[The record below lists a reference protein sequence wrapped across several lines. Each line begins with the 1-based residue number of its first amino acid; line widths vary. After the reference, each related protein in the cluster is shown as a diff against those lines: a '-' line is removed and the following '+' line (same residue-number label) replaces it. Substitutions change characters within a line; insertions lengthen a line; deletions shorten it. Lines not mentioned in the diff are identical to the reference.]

1 MENMEN
7 KENLENNSE
16 NNSEAETE
24 NTSEGKEP
32 KKINTGKEP
41 RRVTLWTA
49 VIALL
54 LAVLITFMTTFVVL
68 DAKYKAEQNALI
80 EAITGDYYFDLE
92 YVKALFD
99 EYYLGDLSGL
109 TDDEIMDALIKMY
122 ISQTG
127 DDYAYYW
134 NEDEYNDYVK
144 EMNGEGVGVGILVNY
159 LEDKGA
165 INVLFVYPDSPAEEA
180 GIETG
185 DLIISVGGEKVA
197 DIGYDNAVSKV
208 RGAVGTEVTLG
219 VVKNDGT
226 SKTLTATRREFTT
239 VSVISKML
247 SDNKTGYIRL
257 LQFDGTTTD
266 QFAKAYIELKNQGAE
281 HFIFDVRDNPGG
293 ALDSVMGVLS
303 FLVGDDVPL
312 IEISDKQGNS
322 YTENSSREVYCK
334 GEYASSVGDEFKHL
348 ASKEHKTVV
357 LTNKNTASAGE
368 LFTACMHKYSEWV
381 FTVGLTTYGKGVMQR
396 TFQLPNGGVIKL
408 TYRRYTA
415 PGVENYDGKGL
426 VPDVEQALSEEASK
440 KNLLSLTEEEDD
452 QLQKALKVLYGE
464 RLD

>member
-7 KENLENNSE
+7 KENLENSE
-16 NNSEAETE
+16 NSTEAEAE
-24 NTSEGKEP
+24 NNCKAKEQKKIKAEKEP
-32 KKINTGKEP
+32 KKI
-41 RRVTLWTA
+41 TLWTA

-54 LAVLITFMTTFVVL
+54 LAVLITFMTTFALL

-80 EAITGDYYFDLE
+80 EAITGDDYFTLE

-99 EYYLGDLSGL
+99 EYYLGDLSDL

-134 NEDEYNDYVK
+134 NEEEYNDYIK
-144 EMNGEGVGVGILVNY
+144 EMNGEGVGIGVLVNY

-165 INVLFVYPDSPAEEA
+165 INILFVYPDSPAEEA
-180 GIETG
+180 GLEPG
-185 DLIISVGGEKVA
+185 DLIVSVDGENVA
-197 DIGYDNAVSKV
+197 EAGYDNAVNKV
-208 RGAVGTEVTLG
+208 RGEVGTEVSLG
-219 VVKNDGT
+219 VIKNDGT
-226 SKTLTATRREFTT
+226 SETLKATRREFTT

-247 SDNKTGYIRL
+247 SDEKTGYIRL

-303 FLVGDDVPL
+303 FLMGDDVPL

-322 YTENSSREVYCK
+322 YIENSNREAYCS
-334 GEYASSVGDEFKHL
+334 GQYASSVGDDFKHVV
-348 ASKEHKTVV
+348 SEEHKTVV

-368 LFTACMHKYSEWV
+368 LFTACMHEYSEWV

-396 TFQLPNGGVIKL
+396 TFQLPNGGAVKL

-426 VPDVEQALSEEASK
+426 VPDIEQALSEEASK
-440 KNLLSLTEEEDD
+440 KNLLSLSEEEDT
-452 QLQKALKVLYGE
+452 QLQKALGVLYGE
-464 RLD
+464 KLD

>member
-7 KENLENNSE
+7 KENLENNLE
-16 NNSEAETE
+16 VGTE
-24 NTSEGKEP
+24 DTSEKKEP
-32 KKINTGKEP
+32 SKINTVKEP
-41 RRVTLWTA
+41 RKVTLWAA
-49 VIALL
+49 VVALL
-54 LAVLITFMTTFVVL
+54 LAVLITFMTTFALL
-68 DAKYKAEQNALI
+68 DAKYKAEQNAFV
-80 EAITGDYYFDLE
+80 EAITGDDYFTLE

-109 TDDEIMDALIKMY
+109 TDNEIMDALIKMY

-134 NEDEYNDYVK
+134 NEEEYNDYIK
-144 EMNGEGVGVGILVNY
+144 EMNGEGVGIGVLVNY
-159 LEDKGA
+159 LEDKSA

-180 GIETG
+180 GLEPG
-185 DLIISVGGEKVA
+185 DLIVSVDGENVA
-197 DIGYDNAVSKV
+197 DIGYDNAVNKV
-208 RGAVGTEVTLG
+208 RGAVGTQVALG
-219 VVKNDGT
+219 VVKNDGA
-226 SKTLTATRREFTT
+226 SETLTATRKQFTT

-266 QFAKAYIELKNQGAE
+266 QFAKAYLELKKQGAE

-322 YTENSSREVYCK
+322 YTENSSRELYCNGK
-334 GEYASSVGDEFKHL
+334 YINNEKH
-348 ASKEHKTVV
+348 SGKTVV
-357 LTNKNTASAGE
+357 LTNGNTASAGE
-368 LFTACMHKYSEWV
+368 LFTSCMHEYSV
-381 FTVGLTTYGKGVMQR
+381 DVITVGMKTYGKGTMQR
-396 TFQLPNGGVIKL
+396 SFQLPNGGAVKL

-426 VPDVEQALSEEASK
+426 LPDVEQALSEEAAK
-440 KNLLSLTEEEDD
+440 KNLLSLTENEDD

-464 RLD
+464 KLD

>member
-7 KENLENNSE
+7 KENLENNLE
-16 NNSEAETE
+16 NNSEEKIE
-24 NTSEGKEP
+24 NTSEEKEP
-32 KKINTGKEP
+32 SKIKTDKEP

-49 VIALL
+49 VVALL
-54 LAVLITFMTTFVVL
+54 LAVLITFMTTFALL
-68 DAKYKAEQNALI
+68 DAKYKAEQNALV
-80 EAITGDYYFDLE
+80 EAITGDDYFTLE

-134 NEDEYNDYVK
+134 NEEEYKDYIK

-165 INVLFVYPDSPAEEA
+165 INVLFVYPDSPAEKA
-180 GIETG
+180 GLEPG
-185 DLIISVGGEKVA
+185 DLIISVSGENVA
-197 DIGYDNAVSKV
+197 DIGYDNAVNKV
-208 RGAVGTEVTLG
+208 RGAVGTKVTLG
-219 VVKNDGT
+219 VIKNDGT
-226 SKTLTATRREFTT
+226 SKTLTATRRQFTT

-312 IEISDKQGNS
+312 IEISDKKGNS
-322 YTENSSREVYCK
+322 YTENSSREVYCNGK
-334 GEYASSVGDEFKHL
+334 YMSNPKH
-348 ASKEHKTVV
+348 SGKTVV
-357 LTNKNTASAGE
+357 LTNGNTASAGE
-368 LFTACMHKYSEWV
+368 LFTACMHEYSADV
-381 FTVGLTTYGKGVMQR
+381 ITVGMKTYGKGVMQR
-396 TFQLPNGGVIKL
+396 TFQLPNGGAVKL

-426 VPDVEQALSEEASK
+426 IPDVEQALGEEAAK
-440 KNLLSLTEEEDD
+440 KNILSLTEEEDD